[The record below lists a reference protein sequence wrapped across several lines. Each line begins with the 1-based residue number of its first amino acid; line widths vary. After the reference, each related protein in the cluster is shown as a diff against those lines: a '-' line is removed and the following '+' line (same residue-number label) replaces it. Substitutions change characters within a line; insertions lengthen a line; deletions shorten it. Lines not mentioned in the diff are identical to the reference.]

1 MVNPMP
7 SLLIIAFCLPL
18 VHAGI
23 FPFHC
28 FTSCLICLGIEL
40 PLTRKGVTCGHR
52 LKRERELKSRAN
64 MNSGG
69 GHKHEQQP
77 KGQTGKAMQLEAHE
91 PHSHLIVL
99 PWLCPFIQQTFVE
112 SRAAR
117 LAGF

>member
-28 FTSCLICLGIEL
+28 FISCLICLGIEL
-40 PLTRKGVTCGHR
+40 LLTRKGVTCGHR

-64 MNSGG
+64 MNPGG
-69 GHKHEQQP
+69 GINMRLEQQP
-77 KGQTGKAMQLEAHE
+77 EGQTGKAMQLEAHE

-99 PWLCPFIQQTFVE
+99 P
-112 SRAAR
+112 
-117 LAGF
+117 